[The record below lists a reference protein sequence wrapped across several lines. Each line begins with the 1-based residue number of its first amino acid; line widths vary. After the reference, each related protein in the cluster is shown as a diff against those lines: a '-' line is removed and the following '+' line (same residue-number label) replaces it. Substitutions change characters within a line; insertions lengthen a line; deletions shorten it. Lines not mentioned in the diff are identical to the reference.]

1 MSESTLIRCEERTAV
16 DVIKAIRTRRSI
28 GKVKDAMPEKEMIEQ
43 ILESSRW
50 APNHYKTFPWRF
62 AVLTGEGRNKLGEAY
77 GKINVEALQSPK
89 EEERQ
94 NAYEKG
100 LNKAMRAPVVIVIM
114 VEPSAQEKVKWVEEV
129 AATAC
134 AVQNMM
140 LTAHALGLA
149 SIWRTGEPA
158 YHAIMKETFGISD
171 KGLILGFLYI
181 GYPES
186 EKAAPEKKPYQAFTT
201 WITE

>member
-1 MSESTLIRCEERTAV
+1 M
-16 DVIKAIRTRRSI
+16 DVIKAIQTRRSI
-28 GKVKDAMPEKEMIEQ
+28 GKVKDTMPDKGIVEH

-77 GKINVEALQSPK
+77 GKVDVEKLESPT

-100 LNKAMRAPVVIVIM
+100 LRKAKRAPVVIVIM

-149 SIWRTGEPA
+149 SIWRTGEPS
-158 YHAIMKETFGISD
+158 YHAIMKETFGVSER
-171 KGLILGFLYI
+171 GLVLGFLYL

-186 EKAAPEKKPYQAFTT
+186 DKPAPEKKPYQDYTT